1 MYLKKAITTVVVL
14 FVLSLLLA
22 ACGGGSDASVDSS
35 GESDSGNKT
44 IRFMHSYTEGSTAPQ
59 YNTINEII
67 SEFEEDNPDVTIELE
82 VLSNEQ
88 YKDKI
93 KVLSTSD
100 ELPDVGITWAA
111 GYMKP
116 YVEGNKYAPLDDIYN
131 KDNFVAGTTDPFSMN
146 GNTYGLPLEL
156 NIASIYY
163 NKAIFDEYG
172 LEEPETMEELN
183 EIVKTLNEN
192 GVNPVALGNKDAWTG
207 SMWYMYAATR
217 LGADQDVITDAINRE
232 MSFED
237 PVFVQAGEEIQKLV
251 ENDTFVAGPNGL
263 ADEEAKSMF
272 LSGQAAM
279 YLTATWD
286 LANFT
291 TNEDV
296 AQEFRDS
303 VGYFPF
309 PSIDGKGNMNNYVGG
324 PGVGLFV
331 AENSD
336 VKEDAMAFAS
346 YLVEQWGDRAVT
358 EVGMVPAAKIDT
370 ESMDL
375 LPLYVDI
382 LNDLNEAENITLFA
396 DVQMTAA
403 DAQLHLDMIQA
414 LFGGEVTPEEF
425 AKAHEEALSEE

>member
-1 MYLKKAITTVVVL
+1 
-14 FVLSLLLA
+14 
-22 ACGGGSDASVDSS
+22 
-35 GESDSGNKT
+35 
-44 IRFMHSYTEGSTAPQ
+44 
-59 YNTINEII
+59 
-67 SEFEEDNPDVTIELE
+67 
-82 VLSNEQ
+82 
-88 YKDKI
+88 
-93 KVLSTSD
+93 
-100 ELPDVGITWAA
+100 
-111 GYMKP
+111 
-116 YVEGNKYAPLDDIYN
+116 
-131 KDNFVAGTTDPFSMN
+131 
-146 GNTYGLPLEL
+146 
-156 NIASIYY
+156 
-163 NKAIFDEYG
+163 
-172 LEEPETMEELN
+172 MEELN